1 MILSHPKGERMNALR
16 TLALFLATTS
26 ITALAQKPA
35 IVKDTEAVG
44 RLPYIHTLEYSCPL
58 NNPSSCVLHGY
69 TFPAVPAGYRLV
81 VTYVSVSFPTNSPQ
95 SLSVLLTNGKTALDM
110 DYAALDLQAP
120 VCAAESRLQYNCVSS
135 APASFYLEGALAPNV
150 IVGTGST
157 AAFTTDNTARVTVV
171 GYLLSL

>member
-1 MILSHPKGERMNALR
+1 MNGLR
-16 TLALFLATTS
+16 TLALCLATTS
-26 ITALAQKPA
+26 ITALAQRPA

-58 NNPSSCVLHGY
+58 SSPSSCLQHVY
-69 TFPAVPAGYRLV
+69 TFPAVPTGYRLV
-81 VTYVSVSFPTNSPQ
+81 VTYVSASFPTNSPQ
-95 SLSVLLTNGKTALDM
+95 SLSVLLTNGETAFDT

-120 VCAAESRLQYNCVSS
+120 VCAAMSLRYNCVSS

-150 IVGTGST
+150 IVHTGST
-157 AAFTTDNTARVTVV
+157 IAYSTDNTARVTVV